1 MKRLR
6 RAAHA
11 LATVWGTKPRGYFIP
26 DRFAAASRPDYR
38 WVAALF
44 AARRE
49 RFAAVIR
56 LIDAYAAELADIGRA
71 PPPGPRWDQDWFPRL
86 DAAALYAMTRNERPA
101 RAVEIGSGHSTRFL
115 ARAVADGKLATEIVC
130 IDPAPR
136 ASLTGL
142 AIERIT
148 TTLQAA
154 DLAPIDRLGAGDLLF
169 VDSSHVL
176 MPGSDVDVILNGIL
190 PRLAAGV
197 LIHVHDVFLPEP
209 YPTAWRWRGYNEQL
223 AIAALLGS
231 GTYEP
236 LFASAYTART
246 LGPEIAASILAR
258 LPLVPGALESSLWL
272 RKSRSTPC

>member
-6 RAAHA
+6 RTAQA
-11 LATVWGTKPRGYFIP
+11 LATVWGLKPRGYFIP
-26 DRFAAASRPDYR
+26 DRFAAEARPDYR
-38 WVAALF
+38 WVGALF

-49 RFAAVIR
+49 RFAATIR
-56 LIDAYAAELADIGRA
+56 LIDGYAAELAAIGRT

-86 DAAALYAMTRNERPA
+86 DAAALYAIVRSERPA
-101 RAVEIGSGHSTRFL
+101 RAVEIGAGHSTRFL

-130 IDPAPR
+130 IDPEPR
-136 ASLTGL
+136 ASLAGL
-142 AIERIT
+142 AIEYQA

-154 DLAPIDRLGAGDLLF
+154 DLAPIECLRAGDLLF

-176 MPGSDVDVILNGIL
+176 MPGSDVDLIVNDIL

-209 YPTAWRWRGYNEQL
+209 YPAAWRWRGYNEQL

-231 GTYEP
+231 GAYEP
-236 LFASAYTART
+236 LFASAYAARF
-246 LGPEIAASILAR
+246 LGPEIAASVVAQ
-258 LPLVPGALESSLWL
+258 LPLVPGAHESSLWL
-272 RKSRSTPC
+272 RKSRATPC